1 MQFRAKEN
9 EKLTDDVIELMVD
22 FVILVLAAVIGFAI
36 FYATNTS
43 GWNATVLSIWAL
55 LPLAFIGI
63 GILGLIIKLKY
74 FKK

>member
-1 MQFRAKEN
+1 MV
-9 EKLTDDVIELMVD
+9 DIIDLMVD

-43 GWNATVLSIWAL
+43 GWDATVVSIWAL

-63 GILGLIIKLKY
+63 GVLALIIKIKY
-74 FKK
+74 IKK

>member
-1 MQFRAKEN
+1 
-9 EKLTDDVIELMVD
+9 MVD

-43 GWNATVLSIWAL
+43 GWNATVVSIWGL

-63 GILGLIIKLKY
+63 GILALIVKIKY
-74 FKK
+74 IKK